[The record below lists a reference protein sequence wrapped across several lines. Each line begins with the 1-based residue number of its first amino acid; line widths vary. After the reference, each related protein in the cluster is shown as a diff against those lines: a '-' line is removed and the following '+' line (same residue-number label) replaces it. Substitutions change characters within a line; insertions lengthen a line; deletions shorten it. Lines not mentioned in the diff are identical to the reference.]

1 MTSIASIDIAVIDFE
16 ACGLGAES
24 WPIEA
29 GWIRWRDLEPR
40 SHLIRPHS
48 SFQRGLWSMA
58 SQEVH
63 GVSLAALDRDG
74 ADPHFVRAALTEEL
88 GDFCVVSDNPAVDS
102 AWLGRLCRAC
112 DKPPPFVIADLG
124 EAIFRI
130 GDALRI
136 RPHVAV
142 ETFRKAIIASDQPP
156 HRAGPDAA
164 RLMKALRA
172 ITSAA

>member
-1 MTSIASIDIAVIDFE
+1 MTKLASIDIAVIDFE
-16 ACGLGAES
+16 ACDLGAET

-29 GWIRWRDLEPR
+29 GWIRWCDLEPR
-40 SHLIRPHS
+40 SLLIRPHS
-48 SFQRGLWSMA
+48 SFQRDLWSMA
-58 SQEVH
+58 SQRIH
-63 GVSLAALDRDG
+63 GVGLAALDRDG
-74 ADPHFVRAALTEEL
+74 ADARFVFAALTEEL

-112 DKPPPFVIADLG
+112 DKPPPFAIVDLD

-130 GDALRI
+130 GDALSI

-172 ITSAA
+172 IASSA